1 MHSDLLYVENS
12 NLESG
17 NKKNPRKMPNIVH
30 HAIYR
35 LDLQRNVS
43 LLSVMGKLLFKVT
56 SYILHIT
63 CS

>member
-17 NKKNPRKMPNIVH
+17 NRKNPRKMPNIVH
-30 HAIYR
+30 RAIYR

-43 LLSVMGKLLFKVT
+43 LLYCLDPFAKMVKTL
-56 SYILHIT
+56 
-63 CS
+63 